1 MQCKLLGLFLYSFTA
16 VKRDAIKVLTAC
28 MKRVPFVNRRY
39 SKGVPFLLKMVSFM
53 KGLEV
58 EPHGGAFLHQPVLRY

>member
-1 MQCKLLGLFLYSFTA
+1 
-16 VKRDAIKVLTAC
+16 

-39 SKGVPFLLKMVSFM
+39 SKGVPFLLKMVSFI

-58 EPHGGAFLHQPVLRY
+58 EPHGGVFLYEPVLCY